1 MKIMKQLISLILMN
15 RNNMKRTT
23 CFIFMIFVCVFYVN
37 AQDVYPVK
45 RTIALNEIQNE
56 YLHNALRVS
65 RNYFTL
71 TTPISYN
78 NNFFEKLRKNRVRTI
93 AFAYKNNSPFYVN
106 VNKQDKSHNDSETS
120 LLYLFNESNGQ
131 YLLGV
136 IKAISGDHLVYRHWL
151 VSFNFNGDIID
162 YIPIREVY
170 VDCIT
175 TIETQ
180 ISADFTINVQKI
192 EFPDNDCIIK
202 DLKPLEN
209 LRGKRVDTSY
219 RLNTE
224 GRFIKT
230 NEVHYKSQIYS
241 SETLLNE
248 EMRIA
253 ERGEIKDK

>member
-1 MKIMKQLISLILMN
+1 
-15 RNNMKRTT
+15 MKRTAY
-23 CFIFMIFVCVFYVN
+23 FIFMIFVCVFSVS

-45 RTIALNEIQNE
+45 RTIALDEIQNE

-71 TTPISYN
+71 TTPVVYDN
-78 NNFFEKLRKNRVRTI
+78 NLFIKLRKNRVRTA
-93 AFAYKNNSPFYVN
+93 AFAYRNNNSPFYVN
-106 VNKQDKSHNDSETS
+106 VNKQDKSRNDSETS
-120 LLYLFNESNGQ
+120 LLYLFNESKGQ

-136 IKAISGDHLVYRHWL
+136 IKAISGDHLIYRHWL

-180 ISADFTINVQKI
+180 ISADFTIDVQRI